1 MFVLVQ
7 KNKKTITMYKILQH
21 FHIGWAYLTVLAAF
35 VFLFMIGFYV
45 INKKARDSRI
55 TKLSLITT
63 IIFHVQLLI
72 GVILYFVSPFAKWGP
87 TTMKDS
93 NIRLYAMEH
102 PLMMFAAVILITVV
116 NSKLK
121 KSAYVKLP
129 LAIMTLVAVLL
140 VLSRIP
146 WDAWLG

>member
-1 MFVLVQ
+1 
-7 KNKKTITMYKILQH
+7 MYKILQH
-21 FHIGWAYLTVLAAF
+21 FHSGWAYLTVLAAVLF
-35 VFLFMIGFYV
+35 FLMIGYYA
-45 INKKARDSRI
+45 INKKARDARI

-87 TTMKDS
+87 NTMKDATE
-93 NIRLYAMEH
+93 RLYAMEH

-121 KSAYVKLP
+121 KNELVKLP
-129 LAIMTLVAVLL
+129 LAIMAFVALIL
-140 VLSRIP
+140 ILSRIP

>member
-21 FHIGWAYLTVLAAF
+21 FHSGWAYLTVLAAF
-35 VFLFMIGFYV
+35 VFLFMIGFYA

-63 IIFHVQLLI
+63 IVFHVQLLI

-93 NIRLYAMEH
+93 TIRLYAMEH

-121 KSAYVKLP
+121 KSEYVKLP